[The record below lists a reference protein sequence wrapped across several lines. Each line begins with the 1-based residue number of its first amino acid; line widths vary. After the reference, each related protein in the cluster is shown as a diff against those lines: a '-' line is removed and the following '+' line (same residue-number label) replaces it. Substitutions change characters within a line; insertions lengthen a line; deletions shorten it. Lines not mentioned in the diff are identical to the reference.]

1 MGREVRDLS
10 WVPDGFRWCPTC
22 EQAVAHA
29 DYARSSITASGFGS
43 QCRACKNE
51 ANSDAYFYRTYGLTR
66 RALTELRDQQS
77 DRCAIC
83 ADPSPQH
90 LDHDHQT
97 GCVRALLC
105 QRCNHA
111 LGLFRDEPRFL
122 RAAADYVERHRAGQV
137 AGVGSA
143 GSRPG
148 TPGRPGSPPVGSAG
162 RPSASRRTGRNSTNS
177 RRSAAGEAD
186 T

>member
-10 WVPDGFRWCPTC
+10 WVPEGSRWCPSC
-22 EQAVAHA
+22 EQAVVHA
-29 DYARSSITASGFGS
+29 DFSRSSVSASGFGS
-43 QCRACKNE
+43 QCRACSN
-51 ANSDAYFYRTYGLTR
+51 ADTSDAYFYRTYGLTR
-66 RALTELRDQQS
+66 RALTELRDQQG

-83 ADPSPQH
+83 DDPSLQH
-90 LDHDHQT
+90 LDHDHAT
-97 GCVRALLC
+97 GNVRQLLC

-122 RAAADYVERHRAGQV
+122 RAAADYVERHRARQPGE
-137 AGVGSA
+137 GSE

-162 RPSASRRTGRNSTNS
+162 RPGASRRTGRNSANS
-177 RRSAAGEAD
+177 RQQAAREVD
-186 T
+186 S